1 MVSGAKQAWSRF
13 WGRLGRLWWEGMCAH
28 ARHALRDEVEALERV
43 KCTAAR
49 GGGRASIRWTAR
61 GAAAFFIDGN
71 GQ

>member
-1 MVSGAKQAWSRF
+1 MVSGAKQAWSRI

-49 GGGRASIRWTAR
+49 GGRPCVNSVDGAR
-61 GAAAFFIDGN
+61 GRRVFH
-71 GQ
+71 